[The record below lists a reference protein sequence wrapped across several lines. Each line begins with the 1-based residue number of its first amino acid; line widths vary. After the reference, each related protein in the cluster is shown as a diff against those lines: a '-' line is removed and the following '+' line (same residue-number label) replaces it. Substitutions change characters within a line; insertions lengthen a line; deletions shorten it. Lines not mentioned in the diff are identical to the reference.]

1 MEDAR
6 WAQECADAGADQI
19 ELCRELD
26 HDGLTPRAAEVARAA
41 SAGLPVMAMIR
52 SQPGPFHTNSDEV
65 VSMQQDMKEL
75 LAAGAHGF
83 VLGFCER
90 TDPPSLDSDALKA
103 MVDAAEGRPLTFHRA
118 FDGFTNPLETADT
131 LADLGFHSILTAG
144 GHGGAADN
152 HPALADLVTKTQGN
166 IQIIVG
172 GGVRATNIAELH
184 RQTQATMFHSSLDR
198 KPTVEAVDQ
207 LLQSLHENS

>member
-1 MEDAR
+1 MCWR
-6 WAQECADAGADQI
+6 FIG
-19 ELCRELD
+19 
-26 HDGLTPRAAEVARAA
+26 
-41 SAGLPVMAMIR
+41 
-52 SQPGPFHTNSDEV
+52 TNSSKSICRTHPEFNEGDTALHLA
-65 VSMQQDMKEL
+65 SRKGDLGIIKFL
-75 LAAGAHGF
+75 L
-83 VLGFCER
+83 
-90 TDPPSLDSDALKA
+90 SLKA

-172 GGVRATNIAELH
+172 GGVRATNIADLH

-198 KPTVEAVDQ
+198 NPTGEAVDQ